1 MPKSILLLI
10 AGTAVGAALIFLFY
24 TAVRTRWPAHYAS
37 SSDDFGMIVNRTI
50 FRYAVFALGPPYVVA
65 LLVGTTVRRA
75 GGPGLLVAFLIGVF
89 QVCYLRVRETRWTL
103 RYNHTAMRM
112 PTLALE
118 TALAVGA
125 LAAAT
130 LGGLGPGRLTF
141 VVPPIDEYFKSLWG
155 TILVAILAAIVIAKT
170 RVQLDVG
177 RLVNRSRKEVGL
189 RLRALARSEATR
201 VGADADLVEA
211 ILLTENLQRPKWFRQ
226 LERVKGSLFPRGS
239 YGVMQVTADRPIS
252 DDESI
257 VRAVEDHLRGST
269 LTRSGDGYPEYESL
283 KRALTHY
290 NKDSAF
296 VELGMQIFY
305 HVYHPQS
312 VEQQRG
318 VANGD
323 RDVTTTV
330 EAADQVREEETK
342 RSEIDGTSKE
352 RAELL
357 GQAARLCIVATMT
370 LSTATVDELRTL
382 NQSVAEF
389 LAKQVARG
397 RKEKDSSS

>member
-1 MPKSILLLI
+1 
-10 AGTAVGAALIFLFY
+10 
-24 TAVRTRWPAHYAS
+24 
-37 SSDDFGMIVNRTI
+37 MIVNRTI

-283 KRALTHY
+283 KRGTHP
-290 NKDSAF
+290 
-296 VELGMQIFY
+296 LQQGL
-305 HVYHPQS
+305 S
-312 VEQQRG
+312 VCR
-318 VANGD
+318 AWH
-323 RDVTTTV
+323 
-330 EAADQVREEETK
+330 ADLLSRVPP
-342 RSEIDGTSKE
+342 
-352 RAELL
+352 AE
-357 GQAARLCIVATMT
+357 C
-370 LSTATVDELRTL
+370 
-382 NQSVAEF
+382 
-389 LAKQVARG
+389 
-397 RKEKDSSS
+397 